1 MSDRWL
7 RRIVVAFLV
16 MFLTNGATAAIVI
29 GPLLQ
34 HRYADVVA
42 TTVQPGLLIAGYL
55 LIAVAVTV
63 VHDMAAVGA
72 DRRRA
77 LQLGASLGLAIFAGS
92 HLVQAGYTTMDPVGW
107 ILSGVADAAGPTLAV
122 VALSVHAGR
131 TRASSRA

>member
-42 TTVQPGLLIAGYL
+42 TTVQPGLLLAGYL

-63 VHDMAAVGA
+63 VHDMARSEPIGA
-72 DRRRA
+72 ELSSLAHPLVSRSSRAPTWCRRA
-77 LQLGASLGLAIFAGS
+77 TPRWTRWAGS
-92 HLVQAGYTTMDPVGW
+92 CQ
-107 ILSGVADAAGPTLAV
+107 GVADAAGPTLAV